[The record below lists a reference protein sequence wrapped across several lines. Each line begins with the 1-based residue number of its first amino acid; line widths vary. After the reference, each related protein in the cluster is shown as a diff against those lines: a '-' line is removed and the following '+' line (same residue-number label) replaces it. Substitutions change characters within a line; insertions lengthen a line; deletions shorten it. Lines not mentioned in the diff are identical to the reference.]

1 MTTQPEIRINY
12 AGLLN
17 RSESPLLAKAKGYE
31 MLSHEDAI
39 VLVENYRSEWK
50 KYEKQIID
58 YICATLGIQFY
69 RDVVDVHIAQFF
81 IPKSEPLI
89 ISCMDDPDTFVDT
102 LTHELIHVLLTDND
116 VLQLPGDDRNY
127 QLADEW
133 ASLFGEQHSFTTLV
147 HIPAH
152 ALHSKVFADVFK
164 DDARLKRDIKI
175 LERFDSTDYLKS
187 WDYVQQVG
195 ADDVITKLYENFRKI
210 KYSKGKQS

>member
-1 MTTQPEIRINY
+1 MTSQPEIRINY

-17 RSESPLLAKAKGYE
+17 RSESPILAKAKGYE

-39 VLVENYRSEWK
+39 LLVEKYRIEWK

-58 YICATLGIQFY
+58 YICTKLGIHFY
-69 RDVVDVHIAQFF
+69 RDVIDVHIAQYF

-102 LTHELIHVLLTDND
+102 LTHELIHVLLTDNN
-116 VLQLPGDDRNY
+116 VVQLPGDDREY
-127 QLADEW
+127 RLADQW

-147 HIPAH
+147 HIPVH
-152 ALHSKVFADVFK
+152 ALHSKVFTDVFK
-164 DDARLKRDIKI
+164 DDSRLQRDIKQ

-187 WDYVQQVG
+187 WDYVRQVG
-195 ADDVITKLYENFRKI
+195 ADGITTKLIDNFRKI
-210 KYSKGKQS
+210 SDSKGTKS